1 MDIGLPELL
10 IVLVIVIVVFGVG
23 RVGALGG
30 ELGRAIHA
38 FRQGLRDDPRAT
50 PGDETASGLDDS
62 NAAPRSEPGSH
73 SDRI

>member
-30 ELGRAIHA
+30 ELGRAIRA
-38 FRQGLRDDPRAT
+38 FRQGLRDDPPAS
-50 PGDETASGLDDS
+50 PDDETASGRD
-62 NAAPRSEPGSH
+62 RSEPPPLP
-73 SDRI
+73 